1 MKGPGNEI
9 GSQSSSVGLCCCLCT
24 VVKMPF
30 FKRNAKPPK
39 RRLDAGNT
47 TLSKSNLSLAGTGE
61 LGESVNN
68 ALVKLKLGQH
78 ELSFQDGE
86 WIAETGAQ
94 SSSKDGVEV
103 TRLQK
108 LNAQLKE
115 ENNYLKYKI
124 EVLLDMMA
132 ASTADCNVMEKELD
146 TLQSQKQGRRVAR

>member
-1 MKGPGNEI
+1 
-9 GSQSSSVGLCCCLCT
+9 
-24 VVKMPF
+24 MPF
-30 FKRNAKPPK
+30 FKRNNKPPK

-61 LGESVNN
+61 LAESVNN
-68 ALVKLKLGQH
+68 ALVKLKLGRH

-86 WIAETGAQ
+86 WIAEPGSQ
-94 SSSKDGVEV
+94 SSSRDGAEV
-103 TRLQK
+103 NRLQK
-108 LNAQLKE
+108 QNAQLKE

>member
-1 MKGPGNEI
+1 
-9 GSQSSSVGLCCCLCT
+9 
-24 VVKMPF
+24 MPF

-78 ELSFQDGE
+78 EQSFQDGE
-86 WIAETGAQ
+86 WIAETAGSQ
-94 SSSKDGVEV
+94 SSSKDGGEV
-103 TRLQK
+103 NRLQK

-146 TLQSQKQGRRVAR
+146 TLQSQKQGRRVARQHYKLQLLQASIL

>member
-1 MKGPGNEI
+1 M
-9 GSQSSSVGLCCCLCT
+9 S
-24 VVKMPF
+24 VVKLPF

-86 WIAETGAQ
+86 WFVETGSQ

-103 TRLQK
+103 NRLQK
-108 LNAQLKE
+108 QNAQLKE

-132 ASTADCNVMEKELD
+132 ASIADCNVMEKELD

>member
-1 MKGPGNEI
+1 MA
-9 GSQSSSVGLCCCLCT
+9 LA
-24 VVKMPF
+24 KMPF
-30 FKRNAKPPK
+30 FKRNPKPPK
-39 RRLDAGNT
+39 RRLDARNT

-68 ALVKLKLGQH
+68 ALVRLKLGQH
-78 ELSFQDGE
+78 EFQDGE
-86 WIAETGAQ
+86 WMAEPGSQ
-94 SSSKDGVEV
+94 SSSKDGGEV
-103 TRLQK
+103 SRLQK

>member
-1 MKGPGNEI
+1 M
-9 GSQSSSVGLCCCLCT
+9 T
-24 VVKMPF
+24 VLKMPL
-30 FKRNAKPPK
+30 FKRSAKPPK

-86 WIAETGAQ
+86 WIAEPGGSQ
-94 SSSKDGVEV
+94 GSSKDGAEV
-103 TRLQK
+103 NRLQK

-115 ENNYLKYKI
+115 ENNFLKYKI

-146 TLQSQKQGRRVAR
+146 MLQSQKQGRRVAR